1 MIKMIALLFVIVSA
15 IICTSSAFTSP
26 SLRSLS
32 ISRKIV
38 SLNAQ
43 QQNDNDQINIK
54 EPQSINKVA
63 GVSFRNILSASA
75 LAIPLFLSKIVAADP
90 SDPLETVTNKVFFD
104 ITINNEPAGRI
115 VIGLFGN
122 TVPRTVENFRF
133 VAV

>member
-1 MIKMIALLFVIVSA
+1 MNALLFLILSVF
-15 IICTSSAFTSP
+15 ICTSSALTSL

-32 ISRKIV
+32 ISRKII
-38 SLNAQ
+38 SLNAH
-43 QQNDNDQINIK
+43 QNDNNDQINNK
-54 EPQSINKVA
+54 EPRSINNVA

-90 SDPLETVTNKVFFD
+90 SDPLEIVTNKVFFD

-133 VAV
+133 VVV

>member
-1 MIKMIALLFVIVSA
+1 M
-15 IICTSSAFTSP
+15 
-26 SLRSLS
+26 
-32 ISRKIV
+32 V

-43 QQNDNDQINIK
+43 QNDNNDQINNK

-90 SDPLETVTNKVFFD
+90 SDPLEIVTNKVFFD

-133 VAV
+133 AVLQITFYSSINIFIMYYWSYIERYVLVRKA

>member
-1 MIKMIALLFVIVSA
+1 MIALLFVIVSA